1 MVDWRDETMT
11 VATVPS
17 IAASFNLSESEL
29 YQQALVSFLRE
40 KKRQV
45 LQARLEILARYRA
58 DSLAALQTMIAEG
71 AVAEH
76 PAWEDLIVAENLTA
90 SLEELDVHLAD
101 LRKAQGDRPR

>member
-1 MVDWRDETMT
+1 MT
-11 VATVPS
+11 VATIPS

-40 KKRQV
+40 KKRQA
-45 LQARLEILARYRA
+45 LQARLEILARYST
-58 DSLAALQTMIAEG
+58 DSLASLEAKIAEG

-90 SLEELDVHLAD
+90 SLEELDARLAD
-101 LRKAQGDRPR
+101 LRRARSDRAR